1 MEEFFRYYAF
11 MKSTDDMPREID
23 LFFFRDG
30 EVPMWEESPNGGVW
44 INKIKKEDNADKMW
58 EALLLAMIG
67 EQFSA
72 DTGVIGVSL
81 SLRTKEKLIQVWL
94 KDAKNPDS
102 KASVSNRMRH
112 FMKLDPNSTTLYFKE
127 HQNSI
132 KDKSTMKNALGYK
145 FEKKKKAE
153 ADHHGGAP
161 WKSLGAE
168 KKY

>member
-1 MEEFFRYYAF
+1 MRSAEA
-11 MKSTDDMPREID
+11 MPREVD

-30 EVPMWEESPNGGVW
+30 QVPMWEESPNGGVW
-44 INKIKKEDNADKMW
+44 INKIKKEDDTDRMW

-67 EQFSA
+67 EQFDPA
-72 DTGVIGVSL
+72 VIGVSL

-94 KDAKNPDS
+94 KDARDKDI
-102 KASVSNRMRH
+102 KTQVSNRMRH

-145 FEKKKKAE
+145 FEKKKKSE
-153 ADHHGGAP
+153 VDNSQSNAP
-161 WKSLGAE
+161 WKSLGPE